1 MNLTGTAYHPA
12 FGEPVEFHAIPLS
25 RNPETQVAQTIGHMR
40 DAVRAD
46 TYAGP
51 ILRDSAEMEM
61 TGDPCVDAFWKS
73 KSKIKFQQDED
84 TAAPLRKFLDDE
96 AVEVLISPR
105 HLAEMRNPVED
116 CDGFTSYTAAL
127 LRSRGVPCNFATVAA
142 DAREPGRYSHVY
154 LACYPPTGRIALDTS
169 HGPYPGWEAPNVYG
183 KKREWPIDGPDWPQL
198 FLIGA
203 VLAGAWYAARHWG
216 IL

>member
-1 MNLTGTAYHPA
+1 M
-12 FGEPVEFHAIPLS
+12 
-25 RNPETQVAQTIGHMR
+25 
-40 DAVRAD
+40 
-46 TYAGP
+46 
-51 ILRDSAEMEM
+51 
-61 TGDPCVDAFWKS
+61 
-73 KSKIKFQQDED
+73 
-84 TAAPLRKFLDDE
+84 
-96 AVEVLISPR
+96 LISPR